1 MAYRK
6 SGYATIVTS
15 PLLANHILEEASRS
29 LWNVCV
35 WIAISICLSWT
46 KRLSRLSLAPILIST
61 GKPMFFSFTES
72 EDSSRRRHAAEF
84 WGGKEA
90 KQLKKRKA
98 AEQKL
103 EDEENEIA
111 RFLSCSV
118 SSLGLSKHDLTDD
131 MCMCGSIDE
140 ITKGSAI
147 TTALSSADWS
157 LWTAHGSWCGSC
169 SCNCS
174 CSCVFMFWCW
184 LLIATWLL
192 FCLWGWYLQLP
203 SSLRWLFFSV
213 SVAVVML
220 LYYFSYCL
228 LNSLLLYI

>member
-1 MAYRK
+1 MELSSLILMAYRK

-15 PLLANHILEEASRS
+15 PLANHILEEASRS

-84 WGGKEA
+84 WGGEEA

-103 EDEENEIA
+103 DENEKLEIA

-118 SSLGLSKHDLTDD
+118 SSLGLSKLLDLTDD
-131 MCMCGSIDE
+131 MCGSIDE

-147 TTALSSADWS
+147 TAALSSADWG
-157 LWTAHGSWCGSC
+157 LWAVHGSWCGSS

-174 CSCVFMFWCW
+174 CSCVFMFLCW
-184 LLIATWLL
+184 FLI
-192 FCLWGWYLQLP
+192 
-203 SSLRWLFFSV
+203 
-213 SVAVVML
+213 VVW
-220 LYYFSYCL
+220 
-228 LNSLLLYI
+228 LLLYIWVWYLYLPFPLLWLFFFF

>member
-1 MAYRK
+1 MIQK
-6 SGYATIVTS
+6 FSDS
-15 PLLANHILEEASRS
+15 ELRS
-29 LWNVCV
+29 SNCHSHQHRQADVL
-35 WIAISICLSWT
+35 
-46 KRLSRLSLAPILIST
+46 
-61 GKPMFFSFTES
+61 FSTES

-131 MCMCGSIDE
+131 MCGSIDE

-147 TTALSSADWS
+147 TTALSSAD
-157 LWTAHGSWCGSC
+157 
-169 SCNCS
+169 
-174 CSCVFMFWCW
+174 
-184 LLIATWLL
+184 
-192 FCLWGWYLQLP
+192 
-203 SSLRWLFFSV
+203 
-213 SVAVVML
+213 
-220 LYYFSYCL
+220 
-228 LNSLLLYI
+228 